1 MKTSVLSLLI
11 AFFCCDLFAL
21 EVVVNGLSP
30 DYTASQTNNTLID
43 TAISSVVSAGGGTV
57 IIPDGN
63 YYIHGLTLDGN
74 NVTLKGSGHT
84 VLLAIGNYDAIA
96 VGADAAT
103 MYDRKSDI
111 TIESL
116 EIHMEGLNNTN
127 NTGAGIR
134 ANCVDEL
141 QIKNVTVI
149 KGSTG
154 IDLGHS
160 YNVSILH
167 CKCLEQYSRGLGIG
181 PASDKTYVLRG
192 QYGNGNVGIE
202 IEGGYAITIIGASIE
217 RNQSYA
223 IDILPSIGST
233 GNDNRTEYP
242 GGINITG
249 NYFERNCQSAGDAFI
264 RFGLYNSSIN
274 DYAKGINVIGN
285 YFNWDAEN
293 PRSSVAVVPFYKF
306 DRCANVVIQSNR
318 YNNSFYYAEKTN
330 NTHWDTV
337 ISVNDPSSSGSQSAG
352 LKLKSYQVVN

>member
-1 MKTSVLSLLI
+1 MKTRVLILLI
-11 AFFCCDLFAL
+11 AMSCCKLFAL
-21 EVVVNGLSP
+21 EVVVQDLEPEQIS
-30 DYTASQTNNTLID
+30 ASQLNNTLID
-43 TAISSVVSAGGGTV
+43 TAIAQVVAAGGGTV
-57 IIPDGN
+57 IIPDGK
-63 YYIHGLTLDGN
+63 YYIHGLTLNGN

-84 VLLAIGNYDAIA
+84 VLAAIGNYDAIVA
-96 VGADAAT
+96 GANAAT

-116 EIHMEGLNNTN
+116 EISMEALNNAN
-127 NTGAGIR
+127 NTGTGIK

-141 QIKNVTVI
+141 QIKNVTV
-149 KGSTG
+149 KNGSTG

-167 CKCLEQYSRGLGIG
+167 CKCIEQSGKGLRIG

-223 IDILPSIGST
+223 IDIIPSIGST

-249 NYFERNCQSAGDAFI
+249 NYFERNCQSSGDAFI
-264 RFGLYNSSIN
+264 RFGLYNSTIN

-285 YFNWDAEN
+285 YFNWDVGN
-293 PRSSVAVVPFYKF
+293 PRTPVVPFYKF
-306 DRCANVVIQSNR
+306 DKCANVVIQSNR
-318 YNNSFYYAEKTN
+318 YNNSFYYAEKTS
-330 NTHWDTV
+330 NTNWTSV
-337 ISVNDPSSSGSQSAG
+337 ISVNDPSSSGAQSAG